1 MAESCCSVHGL
12 PPSFQHGNIET
23 VSESTA
29 PRGCTTEVCEA
40 SESELEFSGYKA
52 GLSSVSN

>member
-1 MAESCCSVHGL
+1 MAEPCCSVHGL
-12 PPSFQHGNIET
+12 SPSFQHGNIE
-23 VSESTA
+23 A
-29 PRGCTTEVCEA
+29 RGCKTEVCEA